1 MPEVTVGSTS
11 GYLAVPAGPPPGP
24 WPGVVVIHEILGPQP
39 RTSGRHADR
48 LAAQGYLALAPDL
61 YRGRSLACAASVA

>member
-1 MPEVTVGSTS
+1 VPEVSVGSAS

-24 WPGVVVIHEILGPQP
+24 WPGVVVIHESWGLNGDI
-39 RTSGRHADR
+39 RAHADR

-61 YRGRSLACAASVA
+61 SCRMT